1 MVNFSVCFYF
11 CFKLFLYLYFLFCS
25 SDKLL
30 SLPDFTGWP
39 SLRSLH
45 HHEIQGYN
53 KQTRKED
60 TDLQHPKATNRRPG
74 VLLVGLQMPTLYRK
88 QPSSCSVAKLRLTAT
103 PWTAVRQ
110 ASLSFIISQS
120 LLKFMSTE
128 LVMLSNRLILCCSLI
143 LRPVQSSALLGRTEP
158 PGWGQVAWR
167 RKMGISSLLG
177 VPLLPHSCLWHPAD
191 SKDPDLPHRPRDSAQ
206 EMWTSYFHTASGS
219 WVQVLGF
226 LHLRLTERWTRASQS
241 DPLHP
246 GPGILGRYRWI
257 QHCPSSI
264 LSSLVE
270 SRECLVPHRRSDST
284 FSGMWAQRALPAALE
299 PYNRRRRDLCPQRM
313 YHLVRLLQTMWLD
326 DEGASSALSQKPDAQ
341 CREEEV

>member
-1 MVNFSVCFYF
+1 M
-11 CFKLFLYLYFLFCS
+11 
-25 SDKLL
+25 
-30 SLPDFTGWP
+30 
-39 SLRSLH
+39 
-45 HHEIQGYN
+45 
-53 KQTRKED
+53 
-60 TDLQHPKATNRRPG
+60 
-74 VLLVGLQMPTLYRK
+74 LLVGLQMPTLYRK

-120 LLKFMSTE
+120 LLRFMSTE

-219 WVQVLGF
+219 
-226 LHLRLTERWTRASQS
+226 
-241 DPLHP
+241 
-246 GPGILGRYRWI
+246 
-257 QHCPSSI
+257 
-264 LSSLVE
+264 
-270 SRECLVPHRRSDST
+270 
-284 FSGMWAQRALPAALE
+284 
-299 PYNRRRRDLCPQRM
+299 
-313 YHLVRLLQTMWLD
+313 
-326 DEGASSALSQKPDAQ
+326 
-341 CREEEV
+341 